1 MNNIVITVARGF
13 GSGGKEIASRVAKDL
28 GISCY
33 ENRILTLASQLSGLD
48 QELFNEVNEKIR
60 EKGGFSA
67 FMKGLPRARSYITK
81 GKFVSDDALFE
92 YQKKIILDLAE
103 TQSCVIVGKCADW
116 ILRGRDNVISLYIEA
131 PRDFWLKRTMEH
143 MQVNEA
149 VAEKNIVTTDK
160 YRANYY
166 KYYTKGNYWTNPINY
181 DLTLNSEKVGI
192 EQCVQLI
199 EDYVKIKMN
208 YLGIE
213 KL

>member
-1 MNNIVITVARGF
+1 
-13 GSGGKEIASRVAKDL
+13 
-28 GISCY
+28 
-33 ENRILTLASQLSGLD
+33 
-48 QELFNEVNEKIR
+48 
-60 EKGGFSA
+60 
-67 FMKGLPRARSYITK
+67 
-81 GKFVSDDALFE
+81 
-92 YQKKIILDLAE
+92 
-103 TQSCVIVGKCADW
+103 
-116 ILRGRDNVISLYIEA
+116 
-131 PRDFWLKRTMEH
+131 MEH

-149 VAEKNIVTTDK
+149 VAEKNIVTTDQ